1 MTFFSN
7 TASSH
12 ANCTS
17 IVHHPMGDIAG
28 IREVFDDASRLAVC
42 AFPMALIKDMVMARA
57 AVPACY
63 ILADHARIYI
73 GETGNVGR
81 RLSDHAADPAKAFA
95 REVFVVMGHE
105 PAWLDKTAS
114 IFLQHRLTEAAE
126 TAGLV
131 EVVKGTNPQV
141 LELPSY
147 RRASYNRFVGDS
159 ERLLYDAG
167 CRAFRSNLASQ
178 CRDQPGFDREDAP
191 VEPDECEPMQI
202 GVIATPPV
210 GSELE
215 LAYSDLW
222 ARGFPAGGGFVVMAG
237 SEVRSLINASATP
250 IVHTRRAELVA
261 ADALVDIPGV
271 HGRKRLRVAV
281 WFPSPAIAAKLVTG
295 AHVDSS
301 KWVQT
306 RYPQPIIIAA

>member
-7 TASSH
+7 TASAH

-17 IVHHPMGDIAG
+17 IVHHPMGDISG
-28 IREVFDDASRLAVC
+28 IREVFDDVSRLAVC
-42 AFPMALIKDMVMARA
+42 AFPMAMIKEMIMAKA

-63 ILADHARIYI
+63 ILADRARIYI

-81 RLSDHAADPAKAFA
+81 RLSDHVADPSKGFA
-95 REVFVVMGHE
+95 REVFVVMGLE
-105 PAWLDKTAS
+105 PRWLDKTGA

-126 TAGLV
+126 AAGLV
-131 EVVKGTNPQV
+131 EVIKGTNPQV

-167 CRAFRSNLASQ
+167 CRALRSNFGSQ
-178 CRDQPGFDREDAP
+178 CGDQSSFEDDASI
-191 VEPDECEPMQI
+191 ELDECEPMQI

-250 IVHTRRAELVA
+250 IVHSRRAELAA

-281 WFPSPAIAAKLVTG
+281 WFPSAAIAAKLVTG

-301 KWVQT
+301 KWVPT

>member
-7 TASSH
+7 TASAH

-17 IVHHPMGDIAG
+17 IVHHPMGDISG
-28 IREVFDDASRLAVC
+28 IREVFDDVGRLSVT
-42 AFPMALIKDMVMARA
+42 AFPMTMIKDLVMAKA

-63 ILADHARIYI
+63 ILADSARIYI

-81 RLSDHAADPAKAFA
+81 RLSEHAADPAKRFA
-95 REVFVVMGHE
+95 REAFVISGLE
-105 PAWLDKTAS
+105 PRWLDKTGA
-114 IFLQHRLTEAAE
+114 IHLQCCLTEAAE
-126 TAGLV
+126 AAGLV
-131 EVVKGTNPQV
+131 EVVKAANPQV
-141 LELPSY
+141 IELPSY
-147 RRASYNRFVGDS
+147 RRASYNRFVVDS

-167 CRAFRSNLASQ
+167 CRALRSNFASP
-178 CRDQPGFDREDAP
+178 CRDQPGVHDDAS
-191 VEPDECEPMQI
+191 VEPDECEPIQI

-210 GSELE
+210 GSEFE

-222 ARGFPAGGGFVVMAG
+222 GRGFPANGGFVVMAG
-237 SEVRSLINASATP
+237 SEVRSLINASATA

-261 ADALVDIPGV
+261 ADALIDIPGV

-281 WFPSPAIAAKLVTG
+281 WFPSAAIAAKVMTG

-301 KWVQT
+301 KWVQP
-306 RYPQPIIIAA
+306 RFAVPLIIAA